1 MVSPLAKQREA
12 ILNNQA
18 NQVTPDVSGVNTDS
32 LHIKLVEFEED
43 RAKMRSEFNSI
54 GARIEYKRD
63 VLIPK
68 YKPLV
73 EAYLENGQA
82 FENPI
87 FSNLIVWLFD
97 VKDMDTAIDWLTKA
111 IDTGIPTP
119 ENFKRGNWQTIC
131 ADETLSWAI
140 EQSKHGHSVE
150 PYFSV
155 VKEKIFNDWDI
166 HEAIKAQYLKF
177 EAFELLMNEDRE
189 PQPTFIGNI
198 DALKQSIELMRQAED
213 ISAKAQVATM
223 RKKAEQRV
231 RALET
236 QKNL

>member
-1 MVSPLAKQREA
+1 MVSPLAKQRKKLLEK
-12 ILNNQA
+12 QA
-18 NQVTPDVSGVNTDS
+18 NQFTPEVPGVNTDS
-32 LHIKLVEFEED
+32 LHIKLIEFEED
-43 RAKMRSEFNSI
+43 RAKLRSKFNSI
-54 GARIEYKRD
+54 GARIEHKRD

-73 EAYLENGQA
+73 EAYLESGQA

-111 IDTGIPTP
+111 IEMDVPTP
-119 ENFKRGNWQTIC
+119 ESFKRGNWQTIC
-131 ADETLSWAI
+131 ADETLAWAM
-140 EQSKHGHSVE
+140 EQSKCGHAVE
-150 PYFSV
+150 PYFSI
-155 VKEKIFNDWDI
+155 VKEKIFNEWDI

-177 EAFELLMNEDRE
+177 EAFELLMNDDRE
-189 PQPTFIGNI
+189 PQPTFIGNV
-198 DALKQSIELMRQAED
+198 DVLKKSIELMQQAENTH
-213 ISAKAQVATM
+213 AKAQVSTM
-223 RKKAEQRV
+223 RKKAEQRI